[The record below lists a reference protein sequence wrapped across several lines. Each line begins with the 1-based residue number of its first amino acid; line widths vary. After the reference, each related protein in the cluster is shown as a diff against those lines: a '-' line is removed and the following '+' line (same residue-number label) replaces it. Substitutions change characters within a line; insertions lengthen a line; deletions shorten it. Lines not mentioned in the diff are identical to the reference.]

1 MSSLL
6 ESLRRRTRT
15 VDVPGGQLTLT
26 APDTG
31 TYKALLST
39 AADMQDTPGVDSG
52 FDLACKCL
60 VAVLPDLKD
69 DEDAA
74 AEVLIGTGGV
84 AGPLARAAIEVA
96 GIAPEERVHP
106 DDVSEGELGNS

>member
-26 APDTG
+26 APDAG
-31 TYKALLST
+31 TYRELLSA
-39 AADMQDTPGVDSG
+39 AADMQDAPGVDSG

-60 VAVLPDLKD
+60 VAVLPELKS
-69 DEDAA
+69 EDVA

-84 AGPLARAAIEVA
+84 AGPLARAAIEVS
-96 GIAPEERVHP
+96 GIAPEAIDP
-106 DDVSEGELGNS
+106 DDTAEGELGNS